1 MNRQPSQKKSASLG
15 EAYRAVG
22 PYMTLG
28 IQFVATIL
36 VCVFAGRWI
45 DGRYDMAPIFTLV
58 GGFLGIA
65 AGFYHFL
72 KTVLRENRK
81 PEDKG

>member
-1 MNRQPSQKKSASLG
+1 
-15 EAYRAVG
+15 
-22 PYMTLG
+22 MTLG

-36 VCVFAGRWI
+36 VCVFAGRWV

-72 KTVLRENRK
+72 KTKNTAAIIRTN
-81 PEDKG
+81 PTI